1 MNAVATDAQ
10 RREPNWPTLRFDDW
24 KDTFATLHMWTQ
36 IVGKTR
42 LGLAPMQNHWWQVT
56 LYVSPRGLATSAVPF
71 DSGLFSAEF
80 DFIDHRLVLRTSEG
94 STRTL
99 ALSPRT
105 VADFYG
111 EYGDALRSLG
121 IGFRVARP
129 SPVEVEVSIPF
140 AEDQQHASYD
150 ADAAQRWWRIL
161 RSTDRVME
169 RFRSRF
175 VGKASPAHFFWG
187 SFDHATT
194 RFSGR
199 EAPTHPG
206 GAPNCPD
213 YVMVEAYSHECAS
226 CGVWPGGGG
235 YAEPAFY
242 AYAYPEPDAYAR
254 RPVAPAGARYDT
266 TLREFVLPYDAVRD
280 AADPDAALLDF
291 FQSTYEVAADLAHWD
306 RAALERPQAAPRR
319 INRVCAS

>member
-1 MNAVATDAQ
+1 MNAPGTTTTAARDRQ
-10 RREPNWPTLRFDDW
+10 SDWPTLPLSDW
-24 KDTFATLHMWTQ
+24 KDTCDTLHMWTQ

-42 LGLAPMQNHWWQVT
+42 LALAPMQNHWWQIT
-56 LYVSPRGLATSAVPF
+56 LYVSARGLTTSAIPF
-71 DSGLFSAEF
+71 DAGLFSAEF
-80 DFIDHRLVLRTSEG
+80 DFLDHRLVLRTSDG
-94 STRTL
+94 ATRML
-99 ALSPRT
+99 ALAPRT

-111 EYGDALRSLG
+111 EYGDALQSLG
-121 IGFRVARP
+121 IDFRFARP
-129 SPVEVEVSIPF
+129 SPVEVEVSVPF
-140 AEDQQHASYD
+140 AEDRQHASYD
-150 ADAAQRWWRIL
+150 PDAARRWWQIL

-199 EAPTHPG
+199 PAPTHPG

-226 CGVWPGGGG
+226 CGVWPGGMG
-235 YAEPAFY
+235 YDEPAFY
-242 AYAYPEPDAYAR
+242 AYAYPEPDGYAR
-254 RPVAPAGARYDT
+254 HPAAPAGARYDT
-266 TLREFVLPYDAVRD
+266 TLREFVLPYESVRD

-291 FQSTYEVAADLAHWD
+291 FQSTYEAAADLAHWD
-306 RAALERPQAAPRR
+306 RAALERP
-319 INRVCAS
+319 RVAGPH